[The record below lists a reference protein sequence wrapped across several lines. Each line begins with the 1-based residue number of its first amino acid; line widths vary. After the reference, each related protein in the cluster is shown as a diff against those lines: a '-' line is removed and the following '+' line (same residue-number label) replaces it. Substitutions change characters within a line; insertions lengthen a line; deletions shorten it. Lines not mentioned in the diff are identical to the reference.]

1 MNNTNSQPKRL
12 INWWLT
18 WEDLNWL
25 SVDIQDKIKRRAEA
39 AAEANVTTAVLFG
52 ALSDGSG
59 GNSVCVSVIA
69 RIAEQV
75 KLAVMEK

>member
-1 MNNTNSQPKRL
+1 METKAKRI

-18 WEDLNWL
+18 WEDLNWP
-25 SVDIQDKIKRRAEA
+25 SVDIQDKIKRRAEEA
-39 AAEANVTTAVLFG
+39 AKANVTTAVLFG

>member
-12 INWWLT
+12 INRWLT
-18 WEDLNWL
+18 WEDLNRP

-39 AAEANVTTAVLFG
+39 AAEANVTAAVLFG

-59 GNSVCVSVIA
+59 GQLSLCVCYSSYS
-69 RIAEQV
+69 
-75 KLAVMEK
+75 